1 VRADHPMLTLGGP
14 IDFACVEAQIGHK
27 ADRRD
32 CELLELEQEI
42 GVVDIP
48 AF

>member
-1 VRADHPMLTLGGP
+1 MLTLGGP
-14 IDFACVEAQIGHK
+14 IDFACVEAQIGPK
-27 ADRRD
+27 ADPRD
-32 CELLELEQEI
+32 CELLELEQEM